1 MIIQHVKG
9 AHKIPAE
16 IVRWVIVLS
25 FISLAACQTTPRTG
39 TYPAANAKPQDIQE
53 CNVVAANAAP
63 HNSTTETV
71 KDAAIGGAGGAGVG
85 AVGGAI
91 GGNAGKGAAIG
102 AAVGAVAGTL
112 YGINEGRKQDQTYQN
127 AYRSC
132 MQQRG
137 Y

>member
-1 MIIQHVKG
+1 MPRQHPFSTNNSLACSFTCVTL
-9 AHKIPAE
+9 
-16 IVRWVIVLS
+16 LS
-25 FISLAACQTTPRTG
+25 LLILAACQPTPRTG

-53 CNVVAANAAP
+53 CNTAAANATP
-63 HNSTTETV
+63 HDSTTETV

-91 GGNAGKGAAIG
+91 GGSAGKGAAVG

-112 YGINEGRKQDQTYQN
+112 YGINEGRKHDQAYQD